1 MKATDRVF
9 RRDGELAGFIVDGQ
23 YMGYYTV
30 ADGIDMIENLRLE
43 NGRFSETDC
52 GKLGSVTLTDVNKV
66 SLEKLCRESP
76 FVRDIQKDFEYWLSD
91 SLCSQLILYLSGAR
105 QTGKTTELL
114 KLGYS
119 SFEQVIYVD
128 LSQKNILD
136 KFVSCVVNGS
146 NKAMGMTKFCMG
158 MGEKY
163 SDSDSTFLIIDE
175 IQESSEVYNA
185 LRSLRKGLRCK
196 IAATGSY
203 LARILTPSYFK
214 PAGDTFDLE
223 MLPLSFREFARVF
236 ELEDKIDGISIFGKS
251 EQADYEVLTRL
262 YENYIQVGGYPA
274 AVNAYLKDGIQGA
287 RRVLKTL
294 IARFVDESSAYFKDD
309 RCRSIFLNTF
319 KAALLYQISEKK
331 GTAKDITGVITNFIK
346 QDSKMIVSRA
356 EVNEAVVWLIYSGI
370 LGTCDLY
377 NGEKLDLLPDRRVY
391 FKDCGILGYVN
402 SLVITDDSN
411 FKGLLAETFAYNEL
425 YRIHQDE
432 SKALKGD
439 KPCCAVSNGY
449 ELDFLLVSAD
459 GRRYGVEIKSKRGEK
474 PKSLGHYTQRNIVDM
489 GIIAEITMGG
499 KGEKLF
505 KIPIYMVGEG
515 YPYEK
520 HQ

>member
-1 MKATDRVF
+1 MKATGRVIHS
-9 RRDGELAGFIVDGQ
+9 DGETAGFIVDGE

-30 ADGIDMIENLRLE
+30 LEGIDLIENLYLE
-43 NGRFSETDC
+43 SGKISQQGTQALKDYSLKDINKSE
-52 GKLGSVTLTDVNKV
+52 
-66 SLEKLCRESP
+66 LEKLCEKNS
-76 FVRDIQKDFEYWLSD
+76 FVRDIQNDFRKWLSVESYSD
-91 SLCSQLILYLSGAR
+91 LILYLSGAR

-119 SFEQVIYVD
+119 AFEQVVYVD

-136 KFVSCVVNGS
+136 SFVSLVVNGS
-146 NKAMGMTKFCMG
+146 NKSMGMTKFCRT

-163 SDSDSTFLIIDE
+163 FNLSSTFLIIDE
-175 IQESSEVYNA
+175 IQESSEVYNS
-185 LRSLRKGLRCK
+185 LRSLRKGLNCR

-203 LARILTPSYFK
+203 LARILTPGYFK

-223 MLPLSFREFARVF
+223 MLPLSFREFARVYG
-236 ELEDKIDGISIFGKS
+236 LEEKLDTISIFGKS
-251 EQADYEVLTRL
+251 EQADYETLTEL
-262 YENYIQVGGYPA
+262 YNTYIQIGGYPA
-274 AVNAYLKDGIQGA
+274 VVHSYRQDGMEAALK
-287 RRVLKTL
+287 VLKML

-319 KAALLYQISEKK
+319 KAALMYQISEKK
-331 GTAKDITGVITNFIK
+331 GTAKDITEVITNFIK

-391 FKDCGILGYVN
+391 FRDCGILGYVN
-402 SLVITDDSN
+402 SLVITDDTN

-425 YRIHQDE
+425 YRLHQDE

-439 KPCCAVSNGY
+439 KPCCGVSDNY
-449 ELDFLLVSAD
+449 ELDFLLVSSE
-459 GRRYGVEIKSKRGEK
+459 GKRYGIEIKSKRGDN
-474 PKSLGHYTQRNIVDM
+474 PKSLEHYTQRNLIDVGIV
-489 GIIAEITMGG
+489 AEITRGG
-499 KGEKLF
+499 KGKKHY

-515 YPYEK
+515 YPYEN
-520 HQ
+520 HN